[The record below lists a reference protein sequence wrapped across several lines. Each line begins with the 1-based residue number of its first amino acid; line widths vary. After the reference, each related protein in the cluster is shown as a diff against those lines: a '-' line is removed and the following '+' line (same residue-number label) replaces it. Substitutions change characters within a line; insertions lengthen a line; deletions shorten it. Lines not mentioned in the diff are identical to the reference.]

1 MKTSENFFSWA
12 EMSYQSVPAF
22 FIEYNRSSCRECYVS
37 CCEKVK
43 FHQKCTFEKI
53 STT

>member
-37 CCEKVK
+37 CCEKGEIPSK
-43 FHQKCTFEKI
+43 MHF
-53 STT
+53 